1 LNTATPSTLQPELAH
16 DAGDAAHATPV
27 AEDPRVLLKLRA
39 ALVALVF
46 YGTYQNHF
54 TIEFGIKGLNLMTL
68 LFMLAA
74 WWTASLKNKAP
85 APAPLKGFFW
95 FFFVALVWSFVA
107 GQLRDS
113 STMMDDL
120 TVVKNMLFAML
131 LYFVSYHAGGDKR
144 TRQVLFA
151 AILGVTALVTIHV
164 WRQALDYGIGTYNE
178 SRRASG
184 PFGPD
189 ARASNRAAAF
199 FIIFL
204 PVMLTAALYL
214 RERRWLR
221 LFALAFTV
229 LGVGGVFFTYSRQ
242 AYVLVALLFVYLA
255 FRRNWLFAL
264 VVVAFVLSYEA
275 WAPQGVI
282 DRVQT
287 TQQEDASGEKK
298 LDESTESRFIIW
310 SGAAEII
317 ANNPMGIG
325 LNHFQRTIGDYVPQY
340 AGYDAHNNYVRFTTE
355 GGIPGIV
362 AMVLLL
368 LALFALSRRV
378 LKVDDT
384 LETRLMGTAFTVAV
398 LGVIFSNLYGSRFFD
413 ADIMGAF
420 WILAGIATRH
430 YTEAREQARRAA
442 EAAPPLPHQP

>member
-1 LNTATPSTLQPELAH
+1 MPSYAPSLAH
-16 DAGDAAHATPV
+16 DEAGENV

-39 ALVALVF
+39 ALVALIY

-54 TIEFGIKGLNLMTL
+54 TIEFSIKGLNLMTL
-68 LFMLAA
+68 LFLMAV
-74 WWTASLKNKAP
+74 WWTLSLKNKAP
-85 APAPLKGFFW
+85 QPAPFKGFFY
-95 FFFVALVWSFVA
+95 FFFVALIWSFIT
-107 GQLRDS
+107 GQLHDP

-120 TVVKNMLFAML
+120 TVVKNMLFAVL
-131 LYFVSYHAGGDKR
+131 LYFVSYHASGDKR
-144 TRQVLFA
+144 TRQILFA
-151 AILGVTALVTIHV
+151 AIIGVTALVTVHV

-204 PVMLTAALYL
+204 PVLLTAAMYL
-214 RERRWLR
+214 RDRRWLR

-242 AYVLVALLFVYLA
+242 AYVLVALLFIYLA
-255 FRRNWLFAL
+255 FRRNWLFAA
-264 VVVAFVLSYEA
+264 VVIAFVASYQL

-282 DRVQT
+282 DRIET

-317 ANNPMGIG
+317 ANNPLGIG
-325 LNHFQRTIGDYVPQY
+325 IGHFPRTIGEYVPAY

-355 GGIPGIV
+355 AGIPGIV

-378 LKVDDT
+378 LKADDS
-384 LETRLMGTAFTVAV
+384 LETRLVGTAFNVAV

-413 ADIMGAF
+413 TDIMGAF
-420 WILAGIATRH
+420 WILAGLAARLL
-430 YTEAREQARRAA
+430 TEAQARARR
-442 EAAPPLPHQP
+442 EEEPIPTLYRP